1 MCDTLICVTFRWR
14 FNPHHPLDDTS
25 IESAIH
31 LDLRYG
37 LCVIGFN
44 RDRNKLGKNFV
55 LTTPLSYFEIV
66 FSVLTG
72 FSVNLSANLQAV
84 EIIWE

>member
-1 MCDTLICVTFRWR
+1 METG
-14 FNPHHPLDDTS
+14 
-25 IESAIH
+25 SAGTAI
-31 LDLRYG
+31 
-37 LCVIGFN
+37 VN
-44 RDRNKLGKNFV
+44 MA
-55 LTTPLSYFEIV
+55 LSYFENV